1 MILDT
6 YAAGAQDSI
15 VLPTPLPQLLRPR
28 MSNTASGDDDL
39 GLEERLR
46 SALRD
51 RYEPGVRV
59 GAEKGSAVFVD
70 ADQLSRALRPV
81 VQYTVTGESVR
92 ATLRLRRDG
101 QDVIT
106 PITVEGVK
114 SDPGG
119 LVARLAQAIG
129 AAISKLPAP

>member
-1 MILDT
+1 MTGANGIRVGYRVMILDT

-81 VQYTVTGESVR
+81 VQYTVTGRAYEPRCGCAGTVR
-92 ATLRLRRDG
+92 M
-101 QDVIT
+101 
-106 PITVEGVK
+106 
-114 SDPGG
+114 
-119 LVARLAQAIG
+119 
-129 AAISKLPAP
+129 